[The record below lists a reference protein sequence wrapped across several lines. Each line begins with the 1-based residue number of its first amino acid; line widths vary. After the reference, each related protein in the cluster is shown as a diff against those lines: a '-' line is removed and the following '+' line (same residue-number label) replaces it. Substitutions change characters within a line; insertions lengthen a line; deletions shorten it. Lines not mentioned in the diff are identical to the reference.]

1 LVEGETNPE
10 QKYPVGTLI
19 YYGPDAET
27 VTKITAGIVFGKDST
42 PLKRQWY
49 GDNVT
54 TNPVVL
60 AELGRF
66 FKDHGVTKVVMTDKV
81 AGCPH
86 EPGVDYPLDQE
97 CPFCPFWKKS
107 PTENENESGDEA

>member
-1 LVEGETNPE
+1 LEEVKSRQEK
-10 QKYPVGTLI
+10 QYPVGTLI
-19 YYGPDAET
+19 YYGPDDET
-27 VTKITAGIVFGKDST
+27 VTKITAGIVFGENEA
-42 PLKRQWY
+42 PLRKKWY

-66 FKDHGVTKVVMTDKV
+66 FQEHGVSRVVMTNKV

-86 EPGVDYPLDQE
+86 EPGVDYPTGQE
-97 CPFCPFWKKS
+97 CPHCPFWQ
-107 PTENENESGDEA
+107 TTGLEDGSGDES